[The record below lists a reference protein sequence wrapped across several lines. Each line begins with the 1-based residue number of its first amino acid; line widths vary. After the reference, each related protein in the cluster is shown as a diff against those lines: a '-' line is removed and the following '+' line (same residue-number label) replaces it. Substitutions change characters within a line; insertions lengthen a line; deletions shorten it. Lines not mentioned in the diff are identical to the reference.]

1 MNLLHTKKMAKMC
14 FRPFRVILDIVF
26 LGEKV
31 FGQDFVD
38 FAEFAEYLTKSQF
51 RREPKKILA
60 RSA

>member
-1 MNLLHTKKMAKMC
+1 MC

-38 FAEFAEYLTKSQF
+38 FAEYLTKSQF
-51 RREPKKILA
+51 RREPKKF
-60 RSA
+60 

>member
-14 FRPFRVILDIVF
+14 FRPFSHFRHSF
-26 LGEKV
+26 SGKKV

-51 RREPKKILA
+51 RREPKKI
-60 RSA
+60 

>member
-1 MNLLHTKKMAKMC
+1 MC

-38 FAEFAEYLTKSQF
+38 FAEFAVYLTKSQF
-51 RREPKKILA
+51 RREPKKF
-60 RSA
+60 